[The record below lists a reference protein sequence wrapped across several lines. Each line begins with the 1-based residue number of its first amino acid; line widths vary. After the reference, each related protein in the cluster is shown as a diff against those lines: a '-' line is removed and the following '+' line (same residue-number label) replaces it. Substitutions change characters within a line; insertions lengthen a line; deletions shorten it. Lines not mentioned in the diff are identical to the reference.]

1 MDLRVYEE
9 FDDKKASRTLSI
21 GQYSTGD
28 HVVKCDQC
36 FIWQKN

>member
-28 HVVKCDQC
+28 HAERCDQC
-36 FIWQKN
+36 FIRQKN